1 MRKRKALVTGATGVV
16 GRYLLMGYLLMHLL
30 ERGGW
35 DIVVSNTGKA
45 RRFGFHD
52 SIDTEEMFL
61 QLFAALRSSR
71 IMP

>member
-35 DIVVSNTGKA
+35 D
-45 RRFGFHD
+45 
-52 SIDTEEMFL
+52 
-61 QLFAALRSSR
+61 FAALRSSR

>member
-1 MRKRKALVTGATGVV
+1 MTKRKALVTSAAGVV
-16 GRYLLMGYLLMHLL
+16 GRYLLMHLL

-35 DIVVSNTGKA
+35 DIVVSNTDKA